1 MKHTQIELARKN
13 MYHYRRTIA
22 IELAEHDGKMTPK
35 AKEALAETFALCKT
49 LLRCAETDPAVIDL
63 ERAGILVDE
72 ADWVEQMNAD
82 NISDEMVE
90 QLR

>member
-1 MKHTQIELARKN
+1 MKHTQTQLARKN

-49 LLRCAETDPAVIDL
+49 LIQCVETAPAVLDL
-63 ERAGILVDE
+63 ERAGVLVDE

-82 NISDEMVE
+82 NISDEMVDR
-90 QLR
+90 LR